1 MAESGQQAGR
11 APIAIFL
18 SAMSGGGA
26 ERAMLNLA
34 NRFVETGL
42 PVDMVLGRRE
52 GPYLGQLDPRVRIVD
67 LGVKRMLKALP
78 ALNAYMRR
86 ERPAVLMPALAHTH
100 IVSLVGKRLYRWP
113 SRIVLS
119 VQNTP
124 SASAGISSQWIE
136 RNWPIFVKALYAG
149 ADDTVAISQGV
160 AEDIRKLTRGKSS
173 PHVIHNPVV
182 TPSFFRQLEENPDH
196 PWLRDKSV
204 PVILAAGRLTNQK
217 DYPTMLEAF
226 ARLLARRPARLI
238 ILGEGE
244 LKNDL
249 TALCSSLRI
258 SDSVAFAGFAANPYS
273 WMKAADLFVLSSRW
287 EGLAN
292 VIAESLA
299 CGTPVAS
306 TDCPS
311 GPSEI
316 LEGGKYGRLVP
327 VGDPVA
333 LADAMEALLENPP
346 DRDALIRRGAD
357 FAVENIAQRYLDILL
372 PNG

>member
-1 MAESGQQAGR
+1 MPENRRQA
-11 APIAIFL
+11 PVAIFL

-34 NRFVETGL
+34 NRFAEL
-42 PVDMVLGRRE
+42 EQPVDMVLGRRE
-52 GPYLGQLDPRVRIVD
+52 GPYLNQLDPRVRVID
-67 LGVKRMLKALP
+67 LGVTRMLKALP

-86 ERPAVLMPALAHTH
+86 ERPAALMPALAHTH
-100 IVSLVGKRLYRWP
+100 IVSLVGKKLYRWP
-113 SRIVLS
+113 SRLVLS
-119 VQNTP
+119 IQNTP
-124 SASAGISSQWIE
+124 SASAGIAPRWIE
-136 RNWPIFVKALYAG
+136 RNWPIFVKALYGG

-160 AEDIRKLTRGKSS
+160 AEDIRRLTGGKAS

-182 TPSFFRQLEENPDH
+182 TPSFFRQLEEEATH
-196 PWLRDKSV
+196 PWFRDKSV

-244 LKNDL
+244 LKDEL
-249 TALCSSLRI
+249 VALCSSLSI
-258 SDSVAFAGFAANPYS
+258 SDHVAFAGFASNPYS
-273 WMKAADLFVLSSRW
+273 LMKAANLFVLSSRW

-299 CGTPVAS
+299 CGTPVVS

-316 LEGGKYGRLVP
+316 LAGGKYGRLVP
-327 VGDPVA
+327 VGDPAA
-333 LADAMEALLENPP
+333 LADAIQASLESPPDKALL
-346 DRDALIRRGAD
+346 ARRGAD
-357 FAVENIAQRYLDILL
+357 FAVENIAQHYLDILL